1 MLECDMNDDGAVTCA
16 EAIRVVYADHE
27 FTGEARV
34 RWDANATKWTDAKMH
49 VTHARRGSVEFLQE
63 ELSKKRVSKAQ
74 LSAALDPNG
83 NGNVSFKEWREG
95 LRALG
100 IHLGVEQ
107 YKVVNGAQNVGANSA
122 HTTCGVWRRD
132 AVRMANPRFWRRP
145 NCAELRRVG
154 LPRSTRRP
162 TGFPLVHACLFR
174 HSCSSAT

>member
-16 EAIRVVYADHE
+16 EAIRAVYADHE
-27 FTGEARV
+27 YTGEARV
-34 RWDANATKWTDAKMH
+34 RWDANAAKWTDAKMH

-122 HTTCGVWRRD
+122 HH
-132 AVRMANPRFWRRP
+132 VRCVAP
-145 NCAELRRVG
+145 
-154 LPRSTRRP
+154 
-162 TGFPLVHACLFR
+162 
-174 HSCSSAT
+174 